1 MNIIKGFKN
10 NKIFLL
16 NIFLTLY
23 VVINLTGGDRG
34 LFSYLEKKNIQKSL
48 IINKEKLTE
57 ELNILVNKNPILSN
71 KIDLDYL
78 DYLYRKKLKLGNK
91 DEILIKLK

>member
-57 ELNILVNKNPILSN
+57 ELNILVNKNNLLSN

>member
-34 LFSYLEKKNIQKSL
+34 LFSYLEKKKYT
-48 IINKEKLTE
+48 K
-57 ELNILVNKNPILSN
+57 VSN
-71 KIDLDYL
+71 HK
-78 DYLYRKKLKLGNK
+78 
-91 DEILIKLK
+91 